1 VSGGWAQTRLLPWSG
16 PEGKPC
22 YLVGDGTGYVSR
34 MADTTESV
42 QLGMAGELLDHATDM
57 LGDHAVTSVQL
68 RFLVA
73 RMAEALRD
81 VHRIAESR
89 GARLPAC
96 AYEGSADEGEGGG
109 DGDGDGEGDGDG
121 DGDGDV
127 PTVTGGS

>member
-1 VSGGWAQTRLLPWSG
+1 MSGGWVRTRLLPWAG

-42 QLGMAGELLDHATDM
+42 QLGMAGELLDHAADM
-57 LGDHAVTSVQL
+57 LGDDEVTWVQL

-81 VHRIAESR
+81 VHRIAYSR
-89 GARLPAC
+89 GALLPAC
-96 AYEGSADEGEGGG
+96 AHEAF
-109 DGDGDGEGDGDG
+109 DGDG
-121 DGDGDV
+121 DGDDGGDSDDIGDGGV
-127 PTVTGGS
+127 PTVTGVS